1 MSKSSDKDS
10 QQKESG
16 QLDQSS
22 MVGSFA
28 EKAMSIAGPA
38 VPTKET
44 GEVDQDRIV
53 AMLADLGQRGGI
65 LSLVGKLALLWGGLR
80 GAMSLTDRL
89 IQFLHMDEWPL
100 LKR

>member
-1 MSKSSDKDS
+1 MLPAQDPQRGGIMSKSSDKDS

-44 GEVDQDRIV
+44 GEVDQDRY
-53 AMLADLGQRGGI
+53 
-65 LSLVGKLALLWGGLR
+65 S
-80 GAMSLTDRL
+80 
-89 IQFLHMDEWPL
+89 
-100 LKR
+100 

>member
-1 MSKSSDKDS
+1 VNKSILIYQCPKILFNLKSL
-10 QQKESG
+10 G
-16 QLDQSS
+16 FH
-22 MVGSFA
+22 VN
-28 EKAMSIAGPA
+28 
-38 VPTKET
+38 
-44 GEVDQDRIV
+44 RIV